1 MTGIILSGG
10 KNRRMGTNKAFLKID
25 GERLIDRTVRIF
37 REIFKEIILVT
48 NSPLE
53 YLDQDVEI
61 VTDIYKGKG
70 ALGGIF
76 TGIFHAAGSE
86 NFVAACDM
94 PYLNRSFIEYMAGLA
109 KGYDIVVPHTA
120 EGFQPLHAIYSKNCL
135 APIKKLLLE
144 DKLKVSGFFKGRK
157 IFMIEEEIL
166 RSFDPE
172 GRMFFNVNTKDDL
185 GKLSPAWKIR

>member
-1 MTGIILSGG
+1 
-10 KNRRMGTNKAFLKID
+10 MGTNKAFLRID

-37 REIFKEIILVT
+37 REMFKEIILVT

-76 TGIFHAAGSE
+76 TGIFYASE
-86 NFVAACDM
+86 NQSFVSACDM
-94 PYLNRSFIEYMAGLA
+94 PFLNRSFIEYMTGLA
-109 KGYDIVVPHTA
+109 KDYDIVVPHTA

-135 APIKKLLLE
+135 APIKKNLLE
-144 DKLKVSGFFKGRK
+144 DKLKVTGFYKGRK
-157 IFMIEEEIL
+157 LFIIEEEVL

-172 GRMFFNVNTKDDL
+172 GRMFFNVNTQEDL
-185 GKLSPAWKIR
+185 GMLAPAPKIR